1 MIICLFEILF
11 FTYIKKTNKPMEFS
25 VTSTGKIQVLMD
37 PSLLDQLIKAIRIGL
52 VDNRRIEFETSES
65 EEKPDFYNLR
75 PNTIKLYEL
84 IKRDYGIN
92 VWVYPEDKK
101 TKLLNIE
108 AEVVSIDASFK
119 TLIERGKLI
128 QAEYH
133 PGKNKILRF
142 KLLK

>member
-1 MIICLFEILF
+1 
-11 FTYIKKTNKPMEFS
+11 MEFS